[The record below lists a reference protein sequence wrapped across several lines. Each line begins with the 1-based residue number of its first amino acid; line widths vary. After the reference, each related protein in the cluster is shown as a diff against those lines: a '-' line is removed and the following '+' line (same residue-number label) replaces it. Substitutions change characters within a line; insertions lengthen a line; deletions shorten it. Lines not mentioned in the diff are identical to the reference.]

1 MNRSTKRTLKSG
13 KSGISFRQFPVFFC
27 IGIAVPLVFPAQTQA
42 QAPADKAWT
51 VLQSGLSAGGG
62 DKVTAV
68 RVLGLIE
75 KDQKAEQLA
84 LTALGDSNS
93 EVRAAAA
100 EALGQMQAKSAAP
113 QIETT
118 LKAEQDVGVIVSCA
132 RALVALGD
140 PLGFGV
146 YYAVLTGERKSGAL
160 LDSQKKMLKDPKKM
174 AQFGFE
180 TGIGFVPFAS
190 VGLGAFKALTKD
202 DSSPVRAAAAR
213 ILAKDPDPKTRDA
226 LVQAT
231 SDKSWLVRA
240 AALDSLSHR
249 NDPSVIAKIEPS
261 LDDEKT
267 AVRLT
272 GAAAIV
278 HLQDVQEHTPETKP
292 ISKHK

>member
-1 MNRSTKRTLKSG
+1 MNRSAKRILRSDVSG
-13 KSGISFRQFPVFFC
+13 SSFRQFPLFLCIGMAVFF
-27 IGIAVPLVFPAQTQA
+27 ALSTQTYA
-42 QAPADKAWT
+42 QAPAEKAWT
-51 VLQSGLSAGGG
+51 VLQSGLSASGD

-75 KDQKAEQLA
+75 KDPKAEQLA

-93 EVRAAAA
+93 DMRAAAVD
-100 EALGQMQAKSAAP
+100 ALGQMQAKSAAP
-113 QIETT
+113 QIETI
-118 LKAEQDVGVIVSCA
+118 LKDETDVGVIVAGA
-132 RALVALGD
+132 RALIALGD
-140 PLGFGV
+140 PMGYGV
-146 YYAVLTGERKSGAL
+146 YYAVLTGEKKSGGAL

-180 TGIGFVPFAS
+180 AGIGFVPFAS
-190 VGLGAFKALTKD
+190 LGLGAFKALTKD

-213 ILAKDPDPKTRDA
+213 ILTKDPDPKTRDA
-226 LVQAT
+226 LIQAA

-249 NDPSVIAKIEPS
+249 NDPSVIPKIESS

-272 GAAAIV
+272 GAAAII
-278 HLQDVQEHTPETKP
+278 HLSDIHEQKLAP
-292 ISKHK
+292 KHK